1 MKTTENLQDFDYAVL
16 RYIWSDNSG
25 FDLDTRTQLQIQGRD
40 NLVLGWNRYSKDAD
54 YLEWAGDNTASGQ
67 ESILVNMSK
76 LSSDFGGQ
84 IKIEF
89 AGFWY
94 GERKSGQVVLE
105 FTTYKGGSMTTEA
118 YSWVNQGGT
127 VVQNLSLTCNVV
139 LSNNTQDRDSEG
151 QKLAVLN
158 YDVLSK
164 KGQLTKL

>member
-1 MKTTENLQDFDYAVL
+1 M
-16 RYIWSDNSG
+16 
-25 FDLDTRTQLQIQGRD
+25 DLDTRTQLQIPNR
-40 NLVLGWNRYSKDAD
+40 NSITVGWNRAGNDED
-54 YLEWAGDNTASGQ
+54 YLTWVGDNTGSGE

-76 LSSDFGGQ
+76 LASDFNGQ

-127 VVQNLSLTCNVV
+127 VVQNLSLSCNVV
-139 LSNNTQDRDSEG
+139 LSTDKQDSDG

>member
-1 MKTTENLQDFDYAVL
+1 MKTTETLQDFDYAVL

-40 NLVLGWNRYSKDAD
+40 NLVLGWNRDSKDAD
-54 YLEWAGDNTASGQ
+54 YLEWAGDNTVSGQ

-84 IKIEF
+84 IRIEF

-105 FTTYKGGSMTTEA
+105 FTTYKGGAMTTEA
-118 YSWVNQGGT
+118 YSWVNQGGA
-127 VVQNLSLTCNVV
+127 VVQNLSLTCNVA
-139 LSNNTQDRDSEG
+139 LFAYAQDSDG

-164 KGQLTKL
+164 KGRLTKL

>member
-1 MKTTENLQDFDYAVL
+1 M
-16 RYIWSDNSG
+16 
-25 FDLDTRTQLQIQGRD
+25 DLDTRTQLQIPNR
-40 NLVLGWNRYSKDAD
+40 NSITVGWNRAGNDED
-54 YLEWAGDNTASGQ
+54 YLTWAGDNTSSGQ
-67 ESILVNMSK
+67 ESVLVNMSK

-94 GERKSGQVVLE
+94 DERKSGQVVLE

-139 LSNNTQDRDSEG
+139 LSSDAQDSDG

-164 KGQLTKL
+164 TGKLTQQ

>member
-1 MKTTENLQDFDYAVL
+1 
-16 RYIWSDNSG
+16 
-25 FDLDTRTQLQIQGRD
+25 
-40 NLVLGWNRYSKDAD
+40 
-54 YLEWAGDNTASGQ
+54 NTASGQ

-139 LSNNTQDRDSEG
+139 LSNNTQDRD
-151 QKLAVLN
+151 
-158 YDVLSK
+158 
-164 KGQLTKL
+164 

>member
-1 MKTTENLQDFDYAVL
+1 MI
-16 RYIWSDNSG
+16 RYQWNEESG
-25 FDLDTRTQLQIQGRD
+25 VDLDTRTQLQIPNR
-40 NLVLGWNRYSKDAD
+40 NSITVGWNRAGNDED
-54 YLEWAGDNTASGQ
+54 YLTWAGDNTSSGQ

-84 IKIEF
+84 NTIEF

-105 FTTYKGGSMTTEA
+105 FTTYKCGSMTTEA

-127 VVQNLSLTCNVV
+127 VVQNLSLSCNVV
-139 LSNNTQDRDSEG
+139 LSTDKQDSDG

-164 KGQLTKL
+164 TGKLTQQ

>member
-1 MKTTENLQDFDYAVL
+1 M
-16 RYIWSDNSG
+16 
-25 FDLDTRTQLQIQGRD
+25 DLDTRTQLQIPNR
-40 NLVLGWNRYSKDAD
+40 NSITVGWNRAGNDED
-54 YLEWAGDNTASGQ
+54 YLTWAGDNTASGQ

-84 IKIEF
+84 IRIEF

-127 VVQNLSLTCNVV
+127 VVQNLSLSCNVV
-139 LSNNTQDRDSEG
+139 LSTDKQDSDG